1 MRAPADTYTPPLM
14 VLILLLIE
22 RTSFRNCFFSGLVR
36 EDLSMALI
44 SSNLA
49 DKMLICTSL
58 AASVTVAEVGVL
70 SEEAWEG
77 VGREIDSNNAV
88 TMVTV
93 SFFM

>member
-22 RTSFRNCFFSGLVR
+22 RTSFRNCFFSGWVS

-49 DKMLICTSL
+49 DKVLICAAL
-58 AASVTVAEVGVL
+58 AASVTIAEVGVL
-70 SEEAWEG
+70 SEAACEG
-77 VGREIDSNNAV
+77 VVREIDSNNAV